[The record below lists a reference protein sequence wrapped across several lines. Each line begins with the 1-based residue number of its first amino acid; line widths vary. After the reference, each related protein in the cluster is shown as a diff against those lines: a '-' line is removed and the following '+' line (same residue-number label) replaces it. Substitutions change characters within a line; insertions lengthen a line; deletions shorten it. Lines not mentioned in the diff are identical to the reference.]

1 MTTLKEDLKTVSNG
15 LIALERV
22 INQLSTK
29 VEELES
35 KNGNGNVSVP
45 NTLLKN
51 LPISNPTKVE
61 KDGYTLFKKDVEFIT
76 NLLDTTT
83 NEKSKNFLLNVL
95 NNDYTTITE
104 GQKTVLDKIAEQSIP
119 SV

>member
-1 MTTLKEDLKTVSNG
+1 MTTLQQDLQTVTNG

-29 VEELES
+29 VEQLEG
-35 KNGNGNVSVP
+35 KNGNSNVSVP
-45 NTLLKN
+45 NSLLKN
-51 LPISNPTKVE
+51 LPISKPTKVE
-61 KDGYTLFKKDVEFIT
+61 KDGYTLYKKDVEFIT
-76 NLLDTTT
+76 NLLEATT

-104 GQKTVLDKIAEQSIP
+104 GQKSVVDQIAEQTLAT
-119 SV
+119 V